1 MLAVP
6 VNPAIGAHIE
16 ADESDLRDTP
26 LRNKIA
32 DMESGVAVAFVGAR
46 SDHTELFKQWR
57 RDTLFNSDLREP
69 VALSGNRI
77 SRDPQTREGARTAE
91 LPPCAVA
98 GVERVRPRREPPRFV
113 DTDDAR
119 AASCD

>member
-6 VNPAIGAHIE
+6 VNPTIAAHVKT
-16 ADESDLRDTP
+16 DESDLRDTP
-26 LRNKIA
+26 LRNKIV
-32 DMESGVAVAFVGAR
+32 DMESGVAVTFVGTC
-46 SDHTELFKQWR
+46 SDNTGLFEQGL

-77 SRDPQTREGARTAE
+77 SRYPQTREGARTAE

-98 GVERVRPRREPPRFV
+98 GVERVRPRREPPRLV